1 MTPDEENRTALVLGR
16 VIVALLIVLV
26 AGGVL
31 YWFTM
36 PT

>member
-1 MTPDEENRTALVLGR
+1 MTQDHENRTAQVLGR
-16 VIVALLIVLV
+16 IVVVLLIVLV

>member
-1 MTPDEENRTALVLGR
+1 MTQDHENRTALLLGR
-16 VIVALLIVLV
+16 IVVVLLLVLV

>member
-1 MTPDEENRTALVLGR
+1 MTPEPENRTALLLGR
-16 VIVALLIVLV
+16 IIVMLLVVLV

-36 PT
+36 AR

>member
-1 MTPDEENRTALVLGR
+1 MTPDHENRTALVLGR
-16 VIVALLIVLV
+16 IVVVLLIVLI